1 MTREPMREEGSG
13 GSPPVTTMSRFRERV
28 AALIALLVI
37 LAALAMMGLAF
48 RYIGDDDRFARAK
61 DLLLIINPVLGVVIG
76 YYFNKVST
84 EARAEG
90 AESAARSALAD
101 ARRAAESRDRAEDRA
116 RGARAEVEETGRRL
130 DDLSRAAE
138 GVVAQSHAPRS
149 AALAAGEKGEKG
161 QSLENALR
169 ELEAALA
176 RVRREGTA

>member
-1 MTREPMREEGSG
+1 MTREPMQEEGSG
-13 GSPPVTTMSRFRERV
+13 GSPPDATMSRFRERV

-37 LAALAMMGLAF
+37 LAALAMMGFAF

-90 AESAARSALAD
+90 AESAARGALAD
-101 ARRAAESRDRAEDRA
+101 ARRAADSRDRAEDLA
-116 RGARAEVEETGRRL
+116 RGARAEAEETGRRL

-138 GVVAQSHAPRS
+138 GVVAQSHTPRS
-149 AALAAGEKGEKG
+149 AALAAGEKG
-161 QSLENALR
+161 QALENALR

-176 RVRREGTA
+176 RTRRERTA

>member
-1 MTREPMREEGSG
+1 MQEEGSG
-13 GSPPVTTMSRFRERV
+13 GSPPDVTMSRFRERV
-28 AALIALLVI
+28 AAFIALLVI
-37 LAALAMMGLAF
+37 LAALAMMVLAF

-116 RGARAEVEETGRRL
+116 RGARAEAEETGRRL
-130 DDLSRAAE
+130 DDLSHAAD

-149 AALAAGEKGEKG
+149 AALAAGEKG

-176 RVRREGTA
+176 RARRDRTV